1 MNIDKKYDISSEKPL
16 QKRKELVQY
25 DLYFYCLWYVMI
37 QKLMYEFAELIA
49 PSLWVSV
56 NEVVWDIV
64 IAPDNVKGDF
74 AFPCFKR
81 AKTLW
86 KNPVEISK
94 DIVNKIQT
102 SDSFSEI
109 ISVGPYVNAVLNHD
123 SFGKNIIEKVEKEK
137 EDFWRGESTWKQF
150 LLEWWQP
157 NTHKAI
163 HIWHIRNILV
173 SESNARILKY
183 AWNDVV
189 KCCYPW
195 DIGAHV
201 AKWIWYYTKFY
212 EWEMPKENFSK
223 WVWTLYSDATK
234 KVDENPDV
242 YKPEVWDLQ
251 KRLEDWDEDLVKIW
265 KETRELC
272 LQDMKK
278 IFAELWS
285 EEIDRRYFE
294 SEVEKPWIELVR
306 KLQAEWK
313 AVISEWA
320 LAINL
325 EEYGLWRF
333 LLLKSNWA
341 SLYSTKDIWLAF
353 RKQADYPNYSKSLYV
368 VWSEQEHHFA
378 QLFKTLEIM
387 WIDRKKLQHISYG
400 LVDLKEWKMSSRA
413 WNVILYEDFRDQLIE
428 KAELMVADRYIPAE
442 EKKQTARKI
451 AFWAMK
457 FGMLLQDSEK
467 KIIFDLQT
475 ALSFE
480 GETWPYLQYTTARMA
495 SILRKNTLDI
505 SWHADYTLLNSDE
518 EKAILLKLA
527 WFEEEVQKAANEYKP
542 NYIARWCLDI
552 AQLFNSYYHN
562 HKIIDEA
569 NVELSRARLH
579 MLQAILQVMKNALNL
594 LGIDAVESM

>member
-1 MNIDKKYDISSEKPL
+1 MLNQFIK
-16 QKRKELVQY
+16 
-25 DLYFYCLWYVMI
+25 
-37 QKLMYEFAELIA
+37 EFANIIA
-49 PSLWVSV
+49 PALWVSI
-56 NEVVWDIV
+56 NEVIWDIV
-64 IAPDNVKGDF
+64 IAPDNVKWDF

-81 AKTLW
+81 AKTLG
-86 KNPVEISK
+86 KNPVQISSEIVS
-94 DIVNKIQT
+94 KIQT
-102 SDSFSEI
+102 SNSFSEI
-109 ISVGPYVNAVLNHD
+109 ISVWPYVNAVLNN
-123 SFGKNIIEKVEKEK
+123 SGFAKNVIEKVEKEK

-157 NTHKAI
+157 NTHKAV
-163 HIWHIRNILV
+163 HIGHIRNALI
-173 SESNARILKY
+173 SESTARILRY

-189 KCCYPW
+189 KCSYPG
-195 DIGAHV
+195 DIWAHV
-201 AKWIWYYTKFY
+201 AKWLWYYTKFY
-212 EWEMPKENFSK
+212 QWEMPKENFTK
-223 WVWTLYSDATK
+223 WVWLLYTEATR

-242 YKPEVWDLQ
+242 YKPEIADLQ
-251 KRLEDWDEDLVKIW
+251 KNLEDWDSELVKIW
-265 KETRELC
+265 RETRELC

-285 EEIDRRYFE
+285 EEIDKRYFE
-294 SEVEKPWIELVR
+294 SEVEKPGIELVR

-325 EEYGLWRF
+325 EEYGLWWF

-353 RKQADYPNYSKSLYV
+353 RKQADYPNYYKSLYI

-378 QLFKTLEIM
+378 QLIKTLEIM
-387 WIDRKKLQHISYG
+387 WIEHDKLQYIAHG

-428 KAELMVADRYIPAE
+428 KAESMVADRDIPEE
-442 EKKQTARKI
+442 EKKETARKI

-457 FGMLLQDSEK
+457 FWMLLQDSEK
-467 KIIFDLQT
+467 RIIFDQQT

-480 GETWPYLQYTTARMA
+480 WETWPYLQYTTARMS

-505 SWHADYTLLNSDE
+505 DWDIDYGLLNTDE
-518 EKAILLKLA
+518 EKALILKLA
-527 WFEEEVQKAANEYKP
+527 SFEEEVQKAANEYKP
-542 NYIARWCLDI
+542 NYVARRCLDV

-569 NVELSRARLH
+569 NIELSKTRLH
-579 MLQAILQVMKNALNL
+579 LLQAILQVMKNALNL
-594 LGIDAVESM
+594 LWIDAVESM

>member
-1 MNIDKKYDISSEKPL
+1 
-16 QKRKELVQY
+16 
-25 DLYFYCLWYVMI
+25 MI

-49 PSLWVSV
+49 PNLWVSV
-56 NEVVWDIV
+56 DEIISDVV
-64 IAPDNVKGDF
+64 IAPDNVKWDF

-86 KNPVEISK
+86 KNPVQISSEIVS
-94 DIVNKIQT
+94 KIQP
-102 SDSFSEI
+102 SSSFSEI
-109 ISVGPYVNAVLNHD
+109 VSVWPYVNAVLNSE
-123 SFGKNIIEKVEKEK
+123 SFAKNVIEKIEKEK
-137 EDFWRGESTWKQF
+137 ADFGRGESTWKQF
-150 LLEWWQP
+150 ILEWWQP
-157 NTHKAI
+157 NTHKAV
-163 HIWHIRNILV
+163 HIGHIRNALV
-173 SESNARILKY
+173 SESTARILRY

-189 KCCYPW
+189 KCSYPW
-195 DIGAHV
+195 DIWAHV
-201 AKWIWYYTKFY
+201 AKWLWYYTKFY
-212 EWEMPKENFSK
+212 QWEMPKENFTK
-223 WVWTLYSDATK
+223 WVGILYTEATR

-242 YKPEVWDLQ
+242 YKPEVETLQ
-251 KRLEDWDEDLVKIW
+251 KNLEDGDEELVKIW

-278 IFAELWS
+278 IFAELGS
-285 EEIDRRYFE
+285 EEIDKWYFE

-306 KLQAEWK
+306 KMQAEWK

-353 RKQADYPNYSKSLYV
+353 RKQADYPNCYKLLYV

-387 WIDRKKLQHISYG
+387 WINRDKLQHISHG

-413 WNVILYEDFRDQLIE
+413 WNVILYEDFRDQLLE
-428 KAELMVADRYIPAE
+428 KAESMVVDRDIPDQ
-442 EKKQTARKI
+442 EKKETARKI

-457 FGMLLQDSEK
+457 FWMLLQDSEK

-480 GETWPYLQYTTARMA
+480 WETGPYLQYTTARMS
-495 SILRKNTLDI
+495 SILRKNQRDLN
-505 SWHADYTLLNSDE
+505 WNVDYSLLNTDE
-518 EKAILLKLA
+518 EKALLLKLA
-527 WFEEEVQKAANEYKP
+527 SFEEEVQKAANEYKP
-542 NYIARWCLDI
+542 NYVARRCLDI

-562 HKIIDEA
+562 HKIIDES
-569 NVELSRARLH
+569 NVELSKARLH
-579 MLQAILQVMKNALNL
+579 LLQSILQVMKNALNL
-594 LGIDAVESM
+594 LWIDAVESM

>member
-1 MNIDKKYDISSEKPL
+1 
-16 QKRKELVQY
+16 
-25 DLYFYCLWYVMI
+25 MI

-49 PSLWVSV
+49 PNLWVSADEIV
-56 NEVVWDIV
+56 SDIV
-64 IAPDNVKGDF
+64 IAPDNVKWDF

-94 DIVNKIQT
+94 DIVSKIQH

-109 ISVGPYVNAVLNHD
+109 ISVWPYVNAVLNSE
-123 SFGKNIIEKVEKEK
+123 SFVKSVIERIEKEK
-137 EDFWRGESTWKQF
+137 HDFGRGESTWKQF
-150 LLEWWQP
+150 VLEWWQP
-157 NTHKAI
+157 NTHKAV
-163 HIWHIRNILV
+163 HIGHIRNALV
-173 SESNARILKY
+173 SESTARILRY

-189 KCCYPW
+189 KCSYPW
-195 DIGAHV
+195 DIWAHV
-201 AKWIWYYTKFY
+201 AKWLWYYTKFY
-212 EWEMPKENFSK
+212 QWEIPKKNFTK
-223 WVWTLYSDATK
+223 WVGILYTEATR

-242 YKPEVWDLQ
+242 YKPEIADLQ
-251 KRLEDWDEDLVKIW
+251 KKLEDWDSELVKIW
-265 KETRELC
+265 RETRELC

-294 SEVEKPWIELVR
+294 SEVEKPGIELVR

-325 EEYGLWRF
+325 EEYGLWWF

-353 RKQADYPNYSKSLYV
+353 RKQADYPNYYKSLYIV
-368 VWSEQEHHFA
+368 GSEQEHHFA
-378 QLFKTLEIM
+378 QLIKTLEIM
-387 WIDRKKLQHISYG
+387 WIEHNKLQYIAHW

-428 KAELMVADRYIPAE
+428 KAESMVEDRDIAE
-442 EKKQTARKI
+442 SKKKETARKI

-480 GETWPYLQYTTARMA
+480 GETWPYLQYTTARMS
-495 SILRKNTLDI
+495 SILRKNTLDVNLDV
-505 SWHADYTLLNSDE
+505 DYSLLDTDE
-518 EKAILLKLA
+518 EKALILKLA
-527 WFEEEVQKAANEYKP
+527 SFEEEVQKAANEYKP
-542 NYIARWCLDI
+542 NYIARRCLDV

-569 NVELSRARLH
+569 NIELSKARLH
-579 MLQAILQVMKNALNL
+579 LLQSILQVMKNALNL
-594 LGIDAVESM
+594 LWIEAVESM

>member
-1 MNIDKKYDISSEKPL
+1 MED
-16 QKRKELVQY
+16 
-25 DLYFYCLWYVMI
+25 FAMI
-37 QKLMYEFAELIA
+37 VA
-49 PSLWVSV
+49 PALSIPVEEILS
-56 NEVVWDIV
+56 DIV

-74 AFPCFKR
+74 AFPCFKL
-81 AKTLW
+81 AKIFG
-86 KNPVEISK
+86 KSPIQISEEIVS
-94 DIVNKIQT
+94 KIQPSKT
-102 SDSFSEI
+102 FTEI
-109 ISVGPYVNAVLNHD
+109 ISVWPYVNAVLNTET
-123 SFGKNIIEKVEKEK
+123 FAKNIIDKIEEEKSN
-137 EDFWRGESTWKQF
+137 FWRGVPTWKQ
-150 LLEWWQP
+150 LILEWWQP

-163 HIWHIRNILV
+163 HIWHIRNVLV
-173 SESNARILKY
+173 SESNARILKF

-212 EWEMPKENFSK
+212 QWEMPKENFSK

-242 YKPEVWDLQ
+242 YKPEIWDLQ
-251 KRLEDWDEDLVKIW
+251 KRLEDGDEELNKIW

-272 LQDMKK
+272 LADMKK
-278 IFAELWS
+278 IFAELGS
-285 EEIDRRYFE
+285 EDIDKRYFE
-294 SEVEKPWIELVR
+294 SEVEKPWVELVR

-325 EEYGLWRF
+325 EEWWLDRF

-341 SLYSTKDIWLAF
+341 SLYSTKDIGLAF
-353 RKQADYPNYSKSLYV
+353 KKQSDFPNYSKSLYIV
-368 VWSEQEHHFA
+368 GSEQEHHFA

-387 WIDRKKLQHISYG
+387 GIERDKLQHISYW

-413 WNVILYEDFRDQLIE
+413 GNVILYEDFRDQLLE
-428 KAELMVADRYIPAE
+428 KAESMMADRNIDE
-442 EKKQTARKI
+442 MEKKETARKI

-467 KIIFDLQT
+467 KIIFDKET

-480 GETWPYLQYTTARMA
+480 WETGPYLQYTTARMS
-495 SILRKNTLDI
+495 SILRKNQWNLD
-505 SWHADYTLLNSDE
+505 WVDNRDLLSSDE
-518 EKAILLKLA
+518 EKALILKLA
-527 WFEEEVQKAANEYKP
+527 GFEEEVQKAANEYKP
-542 NYIARWCLDI
+542 NYVARRCLDV

-562 HKIIDEA
+562 HKIIDE
-569 NVELSRARLH
+569 NNEKLSKMRLV
-579 MLQAILQVMKNALNL
+579 LLKSILQVMKNALNL
-594 LGIDAVESM
+594 LWIEVVESM

>member
-1 MNIDKKYDISSEKPL
+1 
-16 QKRKELVQY
+16 
-25 DLYFYCLWYVMI
+25 MI
-37 QKLMYEFAELIA
+37 QKLKHELAELIA
-49 PSLWVSV
+49 PNLWVSAD
-56 NEVVWDIV
+56 EVITDIV
-64 IAPDNVKGDF
+64 IAPDNVKWDF

-86 KNPVEISK
+86 KNPAQISSEIVS
-94 DIVNKIQT
+94 KIQT

-109 ISVGPYVNAVLNHD
+109 ISVWPYINAVLN
-123 SFGKNIIEKVEKEK
+123 SKNFAKNVIEKIEKEK
-137 EDFWRGESTWKQF
+137 SDFGRGESTWKQF

-163 HIWHIRNILV
+163 HIWHIRNVLV

-212 EWEMPKENFSK
+212 QWEMPKENFSK
-223 WVWTLYSDATK
+223 RVGTLYSDATK

-242 YKPEVWDLQ
+242 YKPEIWDLQ
-251 KRLEDWDEDLVKIW
+251 KKLEDWDEKLVKIW

-285 EEIDRRYFE
+285 EEIDKWYFE
-294 SEVEKPWIELVR
+294 SEVEKPWVELVR

-325 EEYGLWRF
+325 EEYWLWRF

-353 RKQADYPNYSKSLYV
+353 KKQTDYPNYSKSLYIV
-368 VWSEQEHHFA
+368 GSEQEHHFA

-387 WIDRKKLQHISYG
+387 WIQRDKLQHISYG

-413 WNVILYEDFRDQLIE
+413 WNVILYEDFRDQLLE
-428 KAELMVADRYIPAE
+428 KAESMVADRDIPDQ
-442 EKKQTARKI
+442 EKKETARKI

-467 KIIFDLQT
+467 KIIFDQQT

-480 GETWPYLQYTTARMA
+480 WETGPYLQYTTARMS
-495 SILRKNTLDI
+495 SILRKNQRDLD
-505 SWHADYTLLNSDE
+505 WNADYSLLNTDE
-518 EKAILLKLA
+518 EKALLLKLA
-527 WFEEEVQKAANEYKP
+527 SFEEEVQKAANEYKP
-542 NYIARWCLDI
+542 NYIARWCLDV

-562 HKIIDEA
+562 HKIIDEW
-569 NVELSRARLH
+569 NVELSKARLH
-579 MLQAILQVMKNALNL
+579 LLQSILQVMKNALNL
-594 LGIDAVESM
+594 LGIDTVESM

>member
-1 MNIDKKYDISSEKPL
+1 
-16 QKRKELVQY
+16 
-25 DLYFYCLWYVMI
+25 MI
-37 QKLMYEFAELIA
+37 QKLMNEFAELIT
-49 PSLWVSV
+49 PNLWVSV
-56 NEVVWDIV
+56 DEIVWDIV
-64 IAPDNVKGDF
+64 IAPDNVKWDF

-86 KNPVEISK
+86 KNPAQISSEI
-94 DIVNKIQT
+94 VGKIQT
-102 SDSFSEI
+102 SDSFCEI
-109 ISVGPYVNAVLNHD
+109 ISVWPYVNAVLNSD
-123 SFGKNIIEKVEKEK
+123 NFAKNVIEKIEKEK
-137 EDFWRGESTWKQF
+137 ADFGRGESTWKQF
-150 LLEWWQP
+150 ILEWRQP
-157 NTHKAI
+157 NTHKTI

-212 EWEMPKENFSK
+212 QWEMPKENFSK
-223 WVWTLYSDATK
+223 WVGILYTEATR

-242 YKPEVWDLQ
+242 YKVEVWDLQ
-251 KRLEDWDEDLVKIW
+251 KKLEDGDPELDKIW
-265 KETRELC
+265 RETRELC

-278 IFAELWS
+278 IFAELGS
-285 EEIDRRYFE
+285 EEIDKWYFE
-294 SEVEKPWIELVR
+294 SEVEKPWVELVR

-325 EEYGLWRF
+325 EEYWLWRF
-333 LLLKSNWA
+333 LLLKSNGA

-353 RKQADYPNYSKSLYV
+353 RKQADYPNYSKSLYI

-387 WIDRKKLQHISYG
+387 WIDREKLQHISYG
-400 LVDLKEWKMSSRA
+400 LVDLKEWKMSSRE
-413 WNVILYEDFRDQLIE
+413 WNVILYEDFRDQLLE
-428 KAELMVADRYIPAE
+428 KAESMVADRDIPAE

-451 AFWAMK
+451 AFGAMK

-467 KIIFDLQT
+467 KIIFDQQT

-480 GETWPYLQYTTARMA
+480 WETGPYLQYTTARMS
-495 SILRKNTLDI
+495 SILRKNQRDLNWNI
-505 SWHADYTLLNSDE
+505 DYSLLNTDE

-527 WFEEEVQKAANEYKP
+527 SFEEEVQKAANEYKP
-542 NYIARWCLDI
+542 NYIARRCLDV

-562 HKIIDEA
+562 HKIIDEG
-569 NVELSRARLH
+569 NVKLSKARLH
-579 MLQAILQVMKNALNL
+579 MLQSILQVMKNALNL
-594 LGIDAVESM
+594 LGIEAVESM

>member
-1 MNIDKKYDISSEKPL
+1 MK
-16 QKRKELVQY
+16 
-25 DLYFYCLWYVMI
+25 FYSLCEYWMI
-37 QKLMYEFAELIA
+37 QNLMNEFAELIA
-49 PSLWVSV
+49 PNLWVSV
-56 NEVVWDIV
+56 DEIISDVV

-86 KNPVEISK
+86 KNPAQISSEIVS
-94 DIVNKIQT
+94 KIQP
-102 SDSFSEI
+102 SSSFSEI
-109 ISVGPYVNAVLNHD
+109 ISVWPYVNAVLN
-123 SFGKNIIEKVEKEK
+123 SEAFAKSVIEKIEKEK
-137 EDFWRGESTWKQF
+137 ADFGRGESTWKQF
-150 LLEWWQP
+150 VLEWWQP
-157 NTHKAI
+157 NTHKTI

-183 AWNDVV
+183 AWNAVV
-189 KCCYPW
+189 KCSYPG

-201 AKWIWYYTKFY
+201 AKWLWYYTKFY
-212 EWEMPKENFSK
+212 QWEMPKENFSK
-223 WVWTLYSDATK
+223 WVWILYTEATR

-242 YKPEVWDLQ
+242 YKPEIWDLQ
-251 KRLEDWDEDLVKIW
+251 KKLEDWDEELVKIW

-285 EEIDRRYFE
+285 GEIDKRYYE
-294 SEVEKPWIELVR
+294 SEVEKPWVELVR

-325 EEYGLWRF
+325 EEYNLWWF

-341 SLYSTKDIWLAF
+341 CLYSTKDIGLAF
-353 RKQADYPNYSKSLYV
+353 RKQADYPNYSKSLYIV
-368 VWSEQEHHFA
+368 GSEQEHHFA

-387 WIDRKKLQHISYG
+387 WINRDKLQHISYW

-413 WNVILYEDFRDQLIE
+413 WNVILYEDFRDLLLE
-428 KAELMVADRYIPAE
+428 KAESMVADRDIPDQ
-442 EKKQTARKI
+442 EKKETAKKI

-457 FGMLLQDSEK
+457 FWMLLQDSEK

-480 GETWPYLQYTTARMA
+480 WETGPYLQYTTARMS
-495 SILRKNTLDI
+495 SILRKNQRDLGWNI
-505 SWHADYTLLNSDE
+505 DYSLLNTDE
-518 EKAILLKLA
+518 EKALLLKLA
-527 WFEEEVQKAANEYKP
+527 SFEEEVQKAANEYKP
-542 NYIARWCLDI
+542 NYVARRCLDI

-562 HKIIDEA
+562 HKIIDDS
-569 NVELSRARLH
+569 NVELSKARLH
-579 MLQAILQVMKNALNL
+579 LLQSILQVMKNALNL
-594 LGIDAVESM
+594 LWIDAVESM

>member
-1 MNIDKKYDISSEKPL
+1 
-16 QKRKELVQY
+16 
-25 DLYFYCLWYVMI
+25 MI
-37 QKLMYEFAELIA
+37 QKLMQEFASLIA
-49 PSLWVSV
+49 PNLWVSAD
-56 NEVVWDIV
+56 EVVSDIV
-64 IAPDNVKGDF
+64 IAPDNVKWDF

-86 KNPVEISK
+86 KNPAQISSEI
-94 DIVNKIQT
+94 VGKIQT

-109 ISVGPYVNAVLNHD
+109 ISVGPYVNAVLNSD
-123 SFGKNIIEKVEKEK
+123 NFAKNVIEKIEKEK
-137 EDFWRGESTWKQF
+137 ADFGRGESTWKQF
-150 LLEWWQP
+150 ILEWRQP
-157 NTHKAI
+157 NTHKTI

-201 AKWIWYYTKFY
+201 AKWLWYYTKFY
-212 EWEMPKENFSK
+212 QWEMPKENFSK
-223 WVWTLYSDATK
+223 WVGILYTEATR

-242 YKPEVWDLQ
+242 YKIEVWDLQ
-251 KRLEDWDEDLVKIW
+251 KKLEDGDPELDKIW
-265 KETRELC
+265 RETRELC

-278 IFAELWS
+278 IFAELGS
-285 EEIDRRYFE
+285 EEIDKWYFE
-294 SEVEKPWIELVR
+294 SEVEKPWVELVR

-333 LLLKSNWA
+333 LLLKSNGA

-353 RKQADYPNYSKSLYV
+353 RKQADYPNYSKSLYI

-387 WIDRKKLQHISYG
+387 WIDREKLQHISYG
-400 LVDLKEWKMSSRA
+400 LVDLKEWKMSSRE
-413 WNVILYEDFRDQLIE
+413 WNVILYEDFRDQLLE
-428 KAELMVADRYIPAE
+428 KAESMVADRDIPAD

-451 AFWAMK
+451 AFGAMK

-467 KIIFDLQT
+467 KIIFDQQT

-480 GETWPYLQYTTARMA
+480 WETGPYLQYTTARMS
-495 SILRKNTLDI
+495 SILRKNQRDLGWNI
-505 SWHADYTLLNSDE
+505 DYSLLNTDE

-527 WFEEEVQKAANEYKP
+527 SFEEEVQKAANEYKP
-542 NYIARWCLDI
+542 NYIARWCLDV

-562 HKIIDEA
+562 HKIIDES
-569 NVELSRARLH
+569 NVELSKARLH
-579 MLQAILQVMKNALNL
+579 MLQSILQVMKNALNL
-594 LGIDAVESM
+594 LGIETVESM